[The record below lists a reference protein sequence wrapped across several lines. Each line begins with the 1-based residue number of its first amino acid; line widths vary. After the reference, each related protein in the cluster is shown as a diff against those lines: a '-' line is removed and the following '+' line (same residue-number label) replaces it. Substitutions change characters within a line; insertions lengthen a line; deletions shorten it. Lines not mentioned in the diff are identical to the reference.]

1 MKSLQLSRRRVY
13 FAITLVVILLDQLTK
28 YLVVSHLP
36 LHTGFNVI
44 PGFFDILHVQ
54 NTGAAFSLFANLPEA
69 WRAFFLTGVA
79 FVVFL
84 FVLTYALKARVS
96 DARLQTGLAL
106 IQGGAL
112 GNLIDR
118 VRQGAV
124 TDFLEV
130 YVGTHHWPTFNVA
143 DSGITVG
150 VLILAWDIWK
160 HSPEKDD
167 VNTTAIRKQA

>member
-1 MKSLQLSRRRVY
+1 MTVAGREAVER
-13 FAITLVVILLDQLTK
+13 
-28 YLVVSHLP
+28 H
-36 LHTGFNVI
+36 
-44 PGFFDILHVQ
+44 
-54 NTGAAFSLFANLPEA
+54 PE
-69 WRAFFLTGVA
+69 RA
-79 FVVFL
+79 
-84 FVLTYALKARVS
+84 S

-143 DSGITVG
+143 DIAITLG
-150 VLILAWDIWK
+150 AVL
-160 HSPEKDD
+160 SC
-167 VNTTAIRKQA
+167 